1 MGINEA
7 TPAVTEGH
15 DPKPPTTTA
24 VRSPEPPPGDHI
36 SNLPDTILGEII
48 TLLPTKDG
56 ARTQVLASRWRY
68 VWRSAPLNVD
78 VRDLHAYGVQGEAL
92 LGVILSSH
100 HGPGRRLCLPAPY
113 LLYQAKAADGSVGSL
128 GSPALDNLQELELY
142 VAPFASRSAQLPS
155 SLSASIFRFT
165 STLRVL
171 TISQYSLRDYMVE
184 TLRFPQLKKLALVEV
199 IISQYALHIIL
210 ASCPVLESLLLDYTF
225 GTRCLRIN
233 SPTIRS
239 IGIRCGTM
247 ELVIEHASLLQRLL
261 NLDTYT
267 QMQISVI
274 SAPKLETLGCIPELY
289 SDSKIVFGST
299 VIQGLSIH
307 SLTTVV
313 PNVKILAIRR

>member
-36 SNLPDTILGEII
+36 SNLPDAILGEII

-56 ARTQVLASRWRY
+56 ARTQVLASRWRHL
-68 VWRSAPLNVD
+68 WRSVPLNID
-78 VRDLHAYGVQGEAL
+78 VRDLHAYGIQEKAL
-92 LGVILSSH
+92 LGVILSAH

-113 LLYQAKAADGSVGSL
+113 LLYQAKAADASVVGSL

-142 VAPFASRSAQLPS
+142 VAPF
-155 SLSASIFRFT
+155 
-165 STLRVL
+165 
-171 TISQYSLRDYMVE
+171 
-184 TLRFPQLKKLALVEV
+184 LKKLALVEV

-225 GTRCLRIN
+225 GIRCLRIN
-233 SPTIRS
+233 SPTIRN
-239 IGIRCGTM
+239 IDIRCGTM
-247 ELVIEHASLLQRLL
+247 ELVIKDASLLQRLL

-299 VIQGLSIH
+299 VIQNFIVASDAKQIIGGIEKGTNSSYGHI
-307 SLTTVV
+307 
-313 PNVKILAIRR
+313 IREIKH